1 MVGALTELTLESGLE
16 RGRLSHETLRGKTV
30 SGTVDKSR
38 AGRREAGGGA
48 RRPGRWDEQG
58 GEKQRRARVWQERD
72 GKPQRSG
79 AGARPDLMQSE
90 EAAGSC
96 GRSHGWQLRMTGPG
110 EGRRS
115 VALRSGRR
123 QALER
128 RGDGRAGAHRPICL
142 GLLKGQGW
150 LPDPPPPAALAGRGR
165 FNPFLF

>member
-1 MVGALTELTLESGLE
+1 M
-16 RGRLSHETLRGKTV
+16 
-30 SGTVDKSR
+30 
-38 AGRREAGGGA
+38 
-48 RRPGRWDEQG
+48 
-58 GEKQRRARVWQERD
+58 WQERD

-128 RGDGRAGAHRPICL
+128 RGDGRAGAHRPMICL
-142 GLLKGQGW
+142 GLLKGQGQ
-150 LPDPPPPAALAGRGR
+150 LPDPLLQPPSRGAGG
-165 FNPFLF
+165 LTLSCSE